1 MYVSWS
7 ILIQKL
13 AVWWSPSDGDDDDD
27 GDGDGDD
34 DDDGE
39 DGDGDGDIWI
49 RNPMLAVGRPHVL
62 VTSEWEALDAFSI
75 FQFSI
80 IIKIA
85 IFTQFTA
92 FESANV

>member
-75 FQFSI
+75 FHFSI